1 MRRRLT
7 LIFLSLFVVVS
18 AAIAQTTVKGLVLS
32 SEGNEPV
39 IGASVKVVGADKG
52 VITDTD
58 GNFSISVN
66 SLDERLEVSYI
77 GMITKIVKAS
87 NNLKVVLDPD
97 HKQIDEVIVVAYGKQ
112 KKEAFTG
119 AAGVVGSET
128 LSKRVVSN
136 ASTALAGSVAGVQ
149 MYSTNGA
156 PGADPI
162 IRVRGIG
169 SISSSN
175 KPLIILDGV
184 PYDGDISSINP
195 SDIASM
201 TVLKDAASNAIYG
214 ARGANGVVMITTKN
228 GNTGDAKVTFDAKWG
243 TNSRLIPQYD
253 IIKDPGLYTQTQF
266 KSLYNSQLYAGQSA
280 ADAYAY
286 ATASIFDANNGG
298 LGYPIYT
305 VPTGENLIKE
315 DFSINPNAK
324 LGYSDGTYYYTPD
337 DWYSAAIK
345 SSFRQEYNASV
356 SGKSPRLQYYA
367 GVGYLG
373 DTGLIPNSEFKRYS
387 ARVNADYQAKKWLR
401 IGTNL
406 AYAYTNTRLAAD
418 QDSETGYTS
427 AGNVFY
433 ISNNIGPVY
442 PLYVRNADGSIKIN
456 PATGNPV
463 YDSGNNTNYSRGNFA
478 GNAVRDVYYNKGNS
492 DRDVLTS
499 KVYAQIT
506 PIEHL
511 VLTANIAANLVNQR
525 KNVLYSIFASET
537 NADGVAT
544 VSTKRAFGVNNQY
557 LAEYSNTFGKHSLSA
572 LLGYEKYRYTYKYLS
587 ASNDHLYNP
596 FISELNNAANAPQSR
611 PESYVDEYMSQG
623 IFSRLQYDYEG
634 KYFASAS
641 FRRDASSVFHKDHRW
656 GNFGSVG
663 AAWLITKEPF
673 MQSLTWLNSLKLKAS
688 WGKQGNDALLNPTT
702 GERQYY
708 AYQDFYS
715 PSYSNGNYSLVMTYK
730 GNKDLT
736 WETSYS
742 FNTGVEF
749 SVLNNRITGS
759 IDFFSRKTVDL
770 IYNKPV
776 PPSSGIV
783 TGSIP
788 TNIGSVLNTGVEV
801 DLNGVILK
809 GHDLLWTANLNLT
822 HYKNKILSLSPELE
836 ALGGQKGST
845 FIRKVGGSLA
855 NAYLREYAGVDPSTG
870 EARYYNDP
878 DNGDYSYA
886 TSYNAATRTDLGDL
900 LPKLYG
906 GFGTRLEF
914 KGFDFSAMFS
924 YQLGG
929 RIYDDSYADF
939 MHTGSGS
946 RVGTNWHKDIL
957 NAWTPENTN
966 TNIPR
971 LSAGDNVTNS
981 ASSRF
986 LISSDYLSINNLT
999 LGYTLPKNWLNN
1011 IGLQA
1016 ARVYLACDNLAVF
1029 SARKGLDPRYSYGAS
1044 GNNGASSDYPAMRTV
1059 TAGVQVTF

>member
-7 LIFLSLFVVVS
+7 LIFLSLFALVS
-18 AAIAQTTVKGLVLS
+18 ATLAQTTVKGLVLS
-32 SEGNEPV
+32 SEENEPV
-39 IGASVKVVGADKG
+39 IGASVKVVGSDKG
-52 VITDTD
+52 VITGTD
-58 GNFSISVN
+58 GTFTLSV
-66 SLDERLEVSYI
+66 SDLKERLEVSYI
-77 GMITKIVKAS
+77 GMITKVVKAS
-87 NNLKVVLDPD
+87 HSLKVILDPD
-97 HKQIDEVIVVAYGKQ
+97 HKQIEEVIVVAYGKQ

-128 LSKRVVSN
+128 LNKRVVSN
-136 ASTALAGSVAGVQ
+136 ASNALAGNVAGVQ

-175 KPLIILDGV
+175 KPLIVLDGV
-184 PYDGDISSINP
+184 PYDGEISSINP

-214 ARGANGVVMITTKN
+214 ARGANGVVLITTKN
-228 GNTGDAKVTFDAKWG
+228 GNTGDAKISFDAKWG

-253 IIKDPGLYTQTQF
+253 VIKDPGQYVQTHF
-266 KSLYNSQLYAGQSA
+266 KSLYNSQLYAGKSA

-286 ATASIFDANNGG
+286 ATATLFDADSGG

-305 VPTGENLIKE
+305 LPRGENLIKE

-337 DWYSAAIK
+337 DWYNAAFK

-356 SGKSPRLQYYA
+356 SGKNDRLQYYA

-373 DTGLIPNSEFKRYS
+373 DTGLIANSEFKRYS
-387 ARVNADYQAKKWLR
+387 SRVNVDYQAKRWLR
-401 IGTNL
+401 VGTNL
-406 AYAYTNTRLAAD
+406 AYAYTNTRLVAG

-442 PLYVRNADGSIKIN
+442 PLFVRNADGTIKRN
-456 PATGNPV
+456 SATGNPV
-463 YDSGNNTNYSRGNFA
+463 YDSGNNTGYSRGNFA
-478 GNAVRDVYYNKGNS
+478 GNAVRDVLYNTGNS

-499 KVYAQIT
+499 KLYAQVT
-506 PIEHL
+506 PIDDL
-511 VLTANIAANLVNQR
+511 VLTANIAANLMNQR
-525 KNVLYSIFASET
+525 KNTLGSMFGSASTE
-537 NADGVAT
+537 DGFVSVVAT
-544 VSTKRAFGVNNQY
+544 RALGVNNQY
-557 LAEYSNTFGKHSLSA
+557 MAEYSKVIGNHSFSA
-572 LLGYEKYRYTYKYLS
+572 LLGYEKYHYTYKALG
-587 ASNDHLYNP
+587 ANNDHLYNP
-596 FISELNNAANAPQSR
+596 FIGELNNAANSPQNR

-623 IFSRLQYDYEG
+623 VFSRLQYDYEG

-656 GNFGSVG
+656 GNFGSIG

-702 GERQYY
+702 GKRQYY
-708 AYQDFYS
+708 AYQDFYA

-742 FNTGVEF
+742 FNTGLEF

-759 IDFFSRKTVDL
+759 VDFFSRKTVDL

-788 TNIGSVLNTGVEV
+788 TNIGSVLNTGIEL

-836 ALGGQKGST
+836 ALGGQKGSN

-855 NAYLREYAGVDPSTG
+855 NAYLRQYVGVDQNTG
-870 EARYYNDP
+870 EARYYKDP
-878 DNGDYSYA
+878 DKGDFTAAS
-886 TSYNAATRTDLGDL
+886 SYNAAERTDLGDL

-914 KGFDFSAMFS
+914 KGFDFAAMFS

-929 RIYDDSYADF
+929 RIYDDGYASF

-957 NAWTPENTN
+957 NAWTPENRN

-986 LISSDYLSINNLT
+986 LVSSDYLSINNLT
-999 LGYTLPKNWLNN
+999 LGYTLPKNWLSK

-1016 ARVYLACDNLAVF
+1016 ARVYMACDNLAVL
-1029 SARKGLDPRYSYGAS
+1029 SARKGLDPRYSYNAS
-1044 GNNGASSDYPAMRTV
+1044 GSVGASSDYPAMRTV